1 METVNK
7 EIQKS
12 WKTKAKEKSIMIKAL
27 EKEKKRLQHQS
38 QSYRSANKILRLA
51 LAEKTAELKGM
62 LIKTTETGMEEA
74 VSKKKIKE
82 ISV

>member
-12 WKTKAKEKSIMIKAL
+12 WKVKAKEKSILIKVL
-27 EKEKKRLQHQS
+27 EKEKKRLQRQS

-51 LAEKTAELKGM
+51 LAEKTAELEAM
-62 LIKTTETGMEEA
+62 IIKTTETEIGED

-82 ISV
+82 VCV

>member
-12 WKTKAKEKSIMIKAL
+12 WKVKAKEKSILIKAL
-27 EKEKKRLQHQS
+27 EKEKKRLQRQS

-51 LAEKTAELKGM
+51 LAEKTAELEAM
-62 LIKTTETGMEEA
+62 IIKTTETGIGEA

-82 ISV
+82 VCV